1 MFTLDKV
8 KGIIP
13 VLCDVA
19 DFDATRKIVQSLGP
33 IHLLVNNA
41 GITRLGS
48 FLEFPMK
55 DFEE

>member
-19 DFDATRKIVQSLGP
+19 DCDATRKIVQSLGP

-48 FLEFPMK
+48 FLEFSMK